1 MDSGRGLDDAEGG
14 LGSDVA
20 ILKDD
25 LSDAFGGS
33 GNQTRR
39 LFQSANGVVD

>member
-1 MDSGRGLDDAEGG
+1 MDSGRGLDDTEGG

-25 LSDAFGGS
+25 LSDAFSDS

-39 LFQSANGVVD
+39 LFQPANGILD